1 MATKSKYYDKLST
14 LPSAEVLT
22 ILHDCVSLLV
32 PVSPAEMAE
41 FDNRSKKTVLNRIE
55 AGKYM
60 VFKFAGR
67 KWPVINYH
75 FK

>member
-14 LPSAEVLT
+14 LPSADVLT

-55 AGKYM
+55 AG
-60 VFKFAGR
+60 R
-67 KWPVINYH
+67 KWPVVNYH
-75 FK
+75 K